1 MTRYLIGPSIVGV
14 VALLAVLWWGGTEA
28 FLLAALLVILEVTL
42 SFDNAVVNAR
52 VLRHMS
58 AQWQQRFLTW
68 GILIAV
74 VGTRLVLPV
83 VIVSLAAFVNPVEV
97 LKLVLFDAESYA
109 RLLEQSHTI
118 IGSFGGAFLLMVSL
132 KYFFDQAKDVHWIEI
147 LERTFTKWGRVEAIE
162 IAIALLVLLVVFF
175 LDHHNPYVLVAGL
188 VGIILFIAMEGITH
202 ALGDGSGAVVR
213 AGFAGFAYLN
223 VLDAAFSLDGVVAA
237 FALTSSLP
245 IIVVGLGLGAYLVR
259 TLTIVMV
266 RRNTLETLKYLEH
279 GAHWAIGGLAI
290 AMFTNLIVHVPELIT
305 GLVGLL
311 FVGLAY
317 NSSRLEK
324 RGGR

>member
-1 MTRYLIGPSIVGV
+1 MTQYFVGPVLVGV
-14 VALLAVLWWGGTEA
+14 LALLGTFLWGGTEA
-28 FLLAALLVILEVTL
+28 FLLAALLVVLEVTL
-42 SFDNAVVNAR
+42 SFDNAVVNAK
-52 VLRHMS
+52 VLRGMS
-58 AQWQQRFLTW
+58 DLWQRRFLTW

-83 VIVSLAAFVNPVEV
+83 VIVSLAAFVSPLYV
-97 LKLVLFDAESYA
+97 LNLVLFDAETYA
-109 RLLEQSHTI
+109 HLLESSHTV

-132 KYFFDQAKDVHWIEI
+132 KYFFDQAKEIHWIES
-147 LERTFTKWGRVEAIE
+147 LERLFVSWGRIEAIE
-162 IAIALLVLLVVFF
+162 IVVALTVLLLVFF
-175 LDHHNPYVLVAGL
+175 LDHHNPYVLVAGI

-202 ALGDGSGAVVR
+202 AMGNVGKNVAR
-213 AGFAGFAYLN
+213 AGFSAFIYLN

-245 IIVVGLGLGAYLVR
+245 IIVVGLGLGAYFVR

-266 RRNTLETLKYLEH
+266 KRKSLEALRYLEH

-290 AMFTNLIVHVPELIT
+290 AMFTNLVVHVPELIT
-305 GLVGLL
+305 GLIGLL

-317 NSSRLEK
+317 RSSRK
-324 RGGR
+324 VSY